1 MLIKGHLNSN
11 KTDILVNEYEKLLN
25 KGVAAEDILVIVQNF
40 KKKNEFIEK
49 TKKLLTREALT
60 SFNVYTFFGLV
71 YNFILDNWVIV
82 ENKIK
87 DENAKIAPNLSGLE
101 VSQYIFRKAIDEV
114 QFKGYNSKGNLLHQ
128 LLRRY
133 SLCVLNAL
141 TPDEIKE
148 RAKILSDPFYSDI
161 KNALNL
167 YKLKT
172 LNLRAF
178 DYLRQTDIF
187 KYIYE
192 NTFNPYKY
200 VFLDDGDE
208 ITPALFEYLKF
219 IKPDIKEFFIAY
231 DEFGCTR
238 KGFLGALEF
247 DFERFLDESP
257 KLAPAKTLKT
267 KKGDEIFHTI
277 KAGDSVLIENSY
289 LQSFI
294 RQDEMIAEA
303 VRKINTLLSDPK
315 NRLKPSD
322 IAIVTPNIDDYLK
335 FQLEKI
341 NAPVQYLSGS
351 EKLSKNP
358 DIAAILEVLKALN
371 NKNLKIS
378 PYVFRGI
385 LAKILKLDFNLVL
398 KIADDY
404 EVFDNDIFDCLKKF
418 SENEG
423 VARFLEICDE
433 MTDKKL
439 SIQLYT
445 VAYEYVELKPENKS
459 LLYKINQLLKQV
471 RDFEEIFNPGAFGGG
486 SDSENALSLSLNSV
500 SNRELILQL
509 ENTIV
514 SENPLSSANVDE
526 NAVVVST
533 AQKLID
539 NSVVSKHTFLLDTT
553 SSNWTKQ
560 DIGPLY
566 NAWVFQ
572 KSWKKKS
579 FELEDNINCALDKTS
594 RLIRKIYLLNEGE
607 IYIYSS
613 IYDFLGAEN
622 FKGINHFFKEN
633 PSAAINGV
641 MGEAQG
647 GSGNEA
653 EGGAKNPAMAPKK
666 GFKIVPRPDQA
677 PVLEYKEGKMAVSA
691 VAGAGKTTIMLAL
704 ILKLL
709 NENVPPENIFVLTF
723 MESAARNFK
732 ERIKEAFPHLVELP
746 HISTIHGL
754 ALRIL
759 RENNNHTKLN
769 LDVDFEI
776 LDEIKRGQIIKDI
789 ISALGLDLLKAE
801 LYERAISAY
810 KNQKHPQPDR
820 LSPLF
825 RRIFET
831 YKTTLLSS
839 NFIDYDDLLA
849 LSLTLLRNDKGIR
862 EYYQNLMKF
871 VIEDEAQDSSEIQ
884 QELIKI
890 LSSKNGNLIRCGDVN
905 QAITTTFSN
914 ADVKGF
920 KRFISE
926 NLNVKMDYSNRN
938 ATGIIDFS
946 NKLIKYGEKL
956 APGAFLPIQAKPVE
970 GKNIVDKNS
979 VEEYIFEKE
988 GDEKRFI
995 LDKIGSI
1002 YNEKNTE
1009 NPSVAILL
1017 RSNRGVLE
1025 WSNFLSENSTFDF
1038 TTNSD
1043 TLNLNPVFRAV
1054 LAVLNFINNPLNN
1067 NVVKNCAKT
1076 LIELGFYRDDIEI
1089 LNFLDTLN
1097 LPFILGNNEYF
1108 SLFWDLK
1115 YFVRMW
1121 NLPIYEIAY
1130 KIGEFYFGA
1139 GEKQALAGVLGQ
1151 DKEQNPDKENSQGSL
1166 RDFQKANISLVSGI
1180 VSKVFN
1186 SNKTFEDTVKKLNDM
1201 AQKANR
1207 TGIKLV
1213 SDAENVDS
1221 GLNSAIRILTLHKS
1235 KGDEFNYVFIPEMFT
1250 DNLTFDINDIKL
1262 KENSKFIESVKTEP
1276 KSEEELKKEIQ
1287 EENLRL
1293 AYVGFTRAKRKLYL
1307 TCARE
1312 YKIYNKVRE
1321 KLPNQVFEINS
1332 FLEKLEFRGLGQ
1344 DITLQNVAEEGEE
1357 A

>member
-1 MLIKGHLNSN
+1 MLIKGHLKSN
-11 KTDILVNEYEKLLN
+11 KTDILVQEYAKLLN
-25 KGVAAEDILVIVQNF
+25 GGAVSGEILVIVQNF
-40 KKKNEFIEK
+40 KKRTEFIEK
-49 TKKLLTREALT
+49 TKALLKLDALT

-71 YNFILDNWVIV
+71 YNSILDNWVII

-87 DENAKIAPNLSGLE
+87 NNNAKISPNLSGLE

-114 QFKGYNSKGNLLHQ
+114 QFRGYNSKGNLLHQ

-141 TPDEIKE
+141 TADEIKE
-148 RAKILSDPFYSDI
+148 KAKILSDPFYSDI

-187 KYIYE
+187 KFVYE
-192 NTFNPYKY
+192 NTVNPYKY
-200 VFLDDGDE
+200 VILDDADE

-219 IKPDIKEFFIAY
+219 IKKDVNEFFIAF

-247 DFERFLDESP
+247 DFERFLDETP
-257 KLAPAKTLKT
+257 VFVTADDVKT
-267 KKGDEIFHTI
+267 KKGDEIFHSV
-277 KAGDSVLIENSY
+277 KKGESVLIENSTK
-289 LQSFI
+289 QSFI
-294 RQDEMIAEA
+294 RQDEMITET
-303 VRKINTLLSDPK
+303 VRRINELLSDPK
-315 NRLKPSD
+315 NKLKPSD

-341 NAPVQYLSGS
+341 KAPVQYLSGS

-358 DIAAILEVLKALN
+358 YIAALLEILKVLN

-378 PYVFRGI
+378 PYIFRGI
-385 LAKILKLDFNLVL
+385 LAKILGVDFNLVL
-398 KIADDY
+398 KISDNY
-404 EVFDNDIFDCLKKF
+404 EVFDSDVFECLMNF
-418 SENEG
+418 SDNEKIS
-423 VARFLEICDE
+423 RFVELCKEISGQ
-433 MTDKKL
+433 KL
-439 SIQLYT
+439 SFQLF
-445 VAYEYVELKPENKS
+445 ALAKEYVGMKPENKP
-459 LLYKINQLLKQV
+459 LIYKINQLLKQV
-471 RDFEEIFNPGAFGGG
+471 RDFEEIFNAEGLNGFSNEENNPEG
-486 SDSENALSLSLNSV
+486 SFNTEV

-514 SENPLSSANVDE
+514 SENPLSGANVVEDS
-526 NAVVVST
+526 VVVST

-539 NSVVSKHTFLLDTT
+539 NAVSSKYTFLLDTT

-579 FELEDNINCALDKTS
+579 FELEDNINCALDKTA
-594 RLIRKIYLLNEGE
+594 RLIRKIYLLNDGE
-607 IYIYSS
+607 IFIYSS

-622 FKGINHFFKEN
+622 FKGINHFFIEK
-633 PSAAINGV
+633 PA
-641 MGEAQG
+641 M
-647 GSGNEA
+647 EA
-653 EGGAKNPAMAPKK
+653 ELSENAASNSLLVPKK
-666 GFKIVPRPDQA
+666 EFKIIPRPDQA
-677 PVLEYKEGKMAVSA
+677 PVLEYQGGKMAVSA

-709 NENVPPENIFVLTF
+709 NENVPSENIFVLTF

-732 ERIKEAFPHLVELP
+732 ERIKENFPHLVELP

-776 LDEIKRGQIIKDI
+776 LDEIKRGQIIRDI
-789 ISALGLDLLKAE
+789 ISTLGLDLSKAE

-810 KNQKHPQPDR
+810 KNQKHRQPDK

-825 RRIFET
+825 KRIFET

-839 NFIDYDDLLA
+839 NYIDYDDLLA
-849 LSLTLLRNDKGIR
+849 LSLMLLRSDKGVR

-920 KRFISE
+920 KKFIQE
-926 NLNVKMDYSNRN
+926 NLNVKMDHSNRN

-946 NKLIKYGEKL
+946 NLLIKYGEKT
-956 APGAFLPIQAKPVE
+956 ASGAFLPVETKPVE
-970 GKNIVDKNS
+970 GKNIEDKNS

-988 GDEKRFI
+988 SDEKSFI
-995 LDKIGSI
+995 LNKINEIREFDTKRCENGSAGL
-1002 YNEKNTE
+1002 NSGGKN
-1009 NPSVAILL
+1009 SSIAILL
-1017 RSNRGVLE
+1017 RSNKGVLD
-1025 WSNFLSENSTFDF
+1025 WSNFFFENSTFDF
-1038 TTNSD
+1038 ATNSE
-1043 TLNLNPVFRAV
+1043 TLDLNPVFKTV

-1067 NVVKNCAKT
+1067 TVVKNCAKV
-1076 LIELGFYRDDIEI
+1076 LMELGFYRDDTEV

-1097 LPFILGNNEYF
+1097 TPFILGNNEYF
-1108 SLFWDLK
+1108 SIFWDLK
-1115 YFVRMW
+1115 YFIGMW
-1121 NLPIYEIAY
+1121 NLPVYEIAY
-1130 KIGEFYFGA
+1130 KVGEFYFA
-1139 GEKQALAGVLGQ
+1139 
-1151 DKEQNPDKENSQGSL
+1151 KENPKNDGTSGQ
-1166 RDFQKANISLVSGI
+1166 QANISLVSGI
-1180 VSKVFN
+1180 VSKVFGV
-1186 SNKTFEDTVKKLNDM
+1186 NKTFEDTVKKLNDM
-1201 AQKANR
+1201 AKKANR
-1207 TGIKLV
+1207 TGIKLI
-1213 SDAENVDS
+1213 SDAETNNS
-1221 GLNSAIRILTLHKS
+1221 SAIRILTLHKS
-1235 KGDEFNYVFIPEMFT
+1235 KGDEFDYVFIPEMYT

-1276 KSEEELKKEIQ
+1276 KNEEELKKEIM

-1293 AYVGFTRAKRKLYL
+1293 AYVGVTRAKRKLYL
-1307 TCARE
+1307 SSARE

-1321 KLPNQVFEINS
+1321 KAPNGMF
-1332 FLEKLEFRGLGQ
+1332 
-1344 DITLQNVAEEGEE
+1344 DITKNGVTG
-1357 A
+1357 

>member
-11 KTDILVNEYEKLLN
+11 KTDILIQEYAKLLN
-25 KGVAAEDILVIVQNF
+25 KGVAADDILVIVQNF
-40 KKKNEFIEK
+40 KKKTEFIEK
-49 TKKLLTREALT
+49 TKTLLSVDAIT

-71 YNFILDNWVIV
+71 YNSILDNWVIV
-82 ENKIK
+82 ENEIK
-87 DENAKIAPNLSGLE
+87 DKNAKILPNLSGLE

-114 QFKGYNSKGNLLHQ
+114 QFRGYNSKGNLLHQ

-141 TPDEIKE
+141 TADEIKE
-148 RAKILSDPFYSDI
+148 KARILSDPFYSDI

-187 KYIYE
+187 KFVYE
-192 NTFNPYKY
+192 NTVNPYKY
-200 VFLDDGDE
+200 VILDDADE

-219 IKPDIKEFFIAY
+219 IKKDVKEFFIAF

-247 DFERFLDESP
+247 DFERFLDEKPLSVYMDNI
-257 KLAPAKTLKT
+257 KT
-267 KKGDEIFHTI
+267 KKADEIFDLI
-277 KAGDSVLIENSY
+277 KKDTPVFIENSFKE
-289 LQSFI
+289 SFI
-294 RQDEMIAEA
+294 RQDEMIFET
-303 VRKINTLLSDPK
+303 VKRINELLSNPK

-341 NAPVQYLSGS
+341 KAPVQYLSGS

-358 DIAAILEVLKALN
+358 YIAALLEILKVLN

-385 LAKILKLDFNLVL
+385 LAKILGIDFNLVL
-398 KIADDY
+398 KISDKYEILDDD
-404 EVFDNDIFDCLKKF
+404 VFGCLKKF
-418 SENEG
+418 SENKKIG
-423 VARFLEICDE
+423 RFLELCDE
-433 MTDKKL
+433 ILEQKL
-439 SIQLYT
+439 SHQLF
-445 VAYEYVELKPENKS
+445 VLAEEYVELKPQNKA
-459 LLYKINQLLKQV
+459 LIYKINQLLKQV
-471 RDFEEIFNPGAFGGG
+471 RDFEDIFNKGGLLDIVAQ
-486 SDSENALSLSLNSV
+486 SPNENSSV
-500 SNRELILQL
+500 LNRELILQL

-514 SENPLSSANVDE
+514 SENPLSGINVDE
-526 NAVVVST
+526 DAVVVST

-539 NSVVSKHTFLLDTT
+539 NAVCSKYTFLLDTT

-579 FELEDNINCALDKTS
+579 FELEDNINCALDKTA
-594 RLIRKIYLLNEGE
+594 RLLRKIYLLNEGE

-622 FKGINHFFKEN
+622 FKGINHLFKERSVVRADFSD
-633 PSAAINGV
+633 SAALNSLSV
-641 MGEAQG
+641 PEK
-647 GSGNEA
+647 E
-653 EGGAKNPAMAPKK
+653 
-666 GFKIVPRPDQA
+666 FKIIPRPDQM
-677 PVLEYKEGKMAVSA
+677 PVLEYKKGKMAVSA

-709 NENVPPENIFVLTF
+709 GEKVPSENIFVLTF

-732 ERIKEAFPHLVELP
+732 ERIKENFPHLVELP

-789 ISALGLDLLKAE
+789 ISSLGLDLSKAE

-810 KNQKHPQPDR
+810 KNQKHPQPDK

-825 RRIFET
+825 KRIFET

-839 NFIDYDDLLA
+839 NYIDYDDLLA
-849 LSLTLLRNDKGIR
+849 LSLTLLRNDAGIR

-884 QELIKI
+884 QELIKV
-890 LSSKNGNLIRCGDVN
+890 LSLKNGNLIRCGDVN

-920 KRFISE
+920 KQFISE
-926 NLNVKMDYSNRN
+926 NLNVKMNYSNRN

-946 NKLIKYGEKL
+946 NLLIKYGEKT
-956 APGAFLPIQAKPVE
+956 APDAFLPVETKPVK
-970 GKNIVDKNS
+970 GKNIEDKNS
-979 VEEYIFEKE
+979 VEEYIFENE
-988 GDEKRFI
+988 GDEKNFI
-995 LDKIGSI
+995 LNKISEIRGI
-1002 YNEKNTE
+1002 GAKTNTFE
-1009 NPSVAILL
+1009 SALLNTNSKNPSIAILL
-1017 RSNRGVLE
+1017 RSNKGVLD

-1038 TTNSD
+1038 MTNSD
-1043 TLNLNPVFRAV
+1043 TLELNPVFRTV
-1054 LAVLNFINNPLNN
+1054 LAILNFINNPLSNN
-1067 NVVKNCAKT
+1067 IVKNCAKT
-1076 LIELGFYRDDIEI
+1076 LIEFGFYRDDTEV

-1097 LPFILGNNEYF
+1097 EPFILGNNEYF
-1108 SLFWDLK
+1108 GIFWDLK
-1115 YFVRMW
+1115 YFIRMW

-1130 KIGEFYFGA
+1130 KVGEFYFA
-1139 GEKQALAGVLGQ
+1139 KNIQNGEILAQRV
-1151 DKEQNPDKENSQGSL
+1151 
-1166 RDFQKANISLVSGI
+1166 NISLVSGI

-1186 SNKTFEDTVKKLNDM
+1186 ANKTFEDVVKKLNDM
-1201 AQKANR
+1201 AKKANR
-1207 TGIKLV
+1207 TGIKLI
-1213 SDAENVDS
+1213 SDAEDDNNS
-1221 GLNSAIRILTLHKS
+1221 GAIRILTLHKS
-1235 KGDEFNYVFIPEMFT
+1235 KGDEFDYVFIPEMYT

-1276 KSEEELKKEIQ
+1276 KNEAELKKEIQ

-1293 AYVGFTRAKRKLYL
+1293 AYVGVTRAKRKLYISS
-1307 TCARE
+1307 AKE
-1312 YKIYNKVRE
+1312 YKIYNKTRE
-1321 KLPNQVFEINS
+1321 KLPNQVFDIIKADKKFE
-1332 FLEKLEFRGLGQ
+1332 EK
-1344 DITLQNVAEEGEE
+1344 A
-1357 A
+1357 

>member
-11 KTDILVNEYEKLLN
+11 KTDILINEYAKLLN
-25 KGVAAEDILVIVQNF
+25 EGVAADDILVIVQNF

-49 TKKLLTREALT
+49 TKSLLTLDALT
-60 SFNVYTFFGLV
+60 NFNVYTFFGLV
-71 YNFILDNWVIV
+71 YNSILDNWVIV

-87 DENAKIAPNLSGLE
+87 DENAKISPNLSGLE
-101 VSQYIFRKAIDEV
+101 ASQYIFRKAIDEV

-141 TPDEIKE
+141 SPDEIKE
-148 RAKILSDPFYSDI
+148 RARILSDPFYSDI

-187 KYIYE
+187 KFVYE
-192 NTFNPYKY
+192 NSPNPYKY
-200 VFLDDGDE
+200 VLLDDADE

-219 IKPDIKEFFIAY
+219 IKPGVKEFFIAY

-247 DFERFLDESP
+247 DFERFLGETP
-257 KLAPAKTLKT
+257 RPALADLAKT
-267 KKGDEIFHTI
+267 KKGDEIFYSI
-277 KAGDSVLIENSY
+277 KAGEQVLLENSVF
-289 LQSFI
+289 QSFI
-294 RQDEMIAEA
+294 RQDEMIAET
-303 VRKINTLLSDPK
+303 VKKINTLLSDPK

-341 NAPVQYLSGS
+341 NAPVQFLSGS

-358 DIAAILEVLKALN
+358 EIAAILEILKVLN

-385 LAKILKLDFNLVL
+385 LAKILKLDFTLVL

-404 EVFDNDIFDCLKKF
+404 EVFDSDVFECLKKF
-418 SENEG
+418 KANKS
-423 VARFLEICDE
+423 VQRFLEICDE
-433 MTDKKL
+433 IKDKKL

-445 VAYEYVELKPENKS
+445 LAEEYVELKPQNRT

-471 RDFEEIFNPGAFGGG
+471 RDFEEIFNSESSRGFINGDDPNKAQFGP
-486 SDSENALSLSLNSV
+486 V

-509 ENTIV
+509 ENTII
-514 SENPLSSANVDE
+514 SENPLSGANVDE
-526 NAVVVST
+526 DAVIVST

-539 NSVVSKHTFLLDTT
+539 NSIVSKHTFLLDTT

-594 RLIRKIYLLNEGE
+594 RLIRKIYLLNEGK

-613 IYDFLGAEN
+613 IYDFLGVEN

-633 PSAAINGV
+633 TALVSENGAF
-641 MGEAQG
+641 GAD
-647 GSGNEA
+647 NE
-653 EGGAKNPAMAPKK
+653 AKNPATALKK
-666 GFKIVPRPDQA
+666 GFKIIPRPDQA
-677 PVLEYKEGKMAVSA
+677 PVLEYKQGKMAVSA

-732 ERIKEAFPHLVELP
+732 ERIKDAFPHLVELP

-789 ISALGLDLLKAE
+789 ISALGLDLSKAE

-810 KNQKHPQPDR
+810 KNQKHQLPDK

-825 RRIFET
+825 KRIYET

-839 NFIDYDDLLA
+839 NYIDYDDLLA

-890 LSSKNGNLIRCGDVN
+890 LSSKNENLIRCGDVN

-920 KRFISE
+920 KKFIEE
-926 NLNVKMDYSNRN
+926 NLNVKMDHSNRN

-946 NKLIKYGEKL
+946 NKLIKYGAKV
-956 APGAFLPIQAKPVE
+956 APDAFFQVQAKPVE

-995 LDKIGSI
+995 LDKISSI
-1002 YNEKNTE
+1002 YGSKCGAEGLNNCAEDPSFNVE
-1009 NPSVAILL
+1009 GSLCPSVAILL

-1043 TLNLNPVFRAV
+1043 TLNLNPVYSAV
-1054 LAVLNFINNPLNN
+1054 LSVLNFINNPLNN
-1067 NVVKNCAKT
+1067 KVVKNCAKT
-1076 LIELGFYRDDIEI
+1076 LMELGFYKNDTEV
-1089 LNFLDTLN
+1089 LNFLDTLDK
-1097 LPFILGNNEYF
+1097 PFMLGDNEYF

-1115 YFVRMW
+1115 YFIQMW

-1130 KIGEFYFGA
+1130 KIGEFYFGPDERKSENC
-1139 GEKQALAGVLGQ
+1139 GEAQGEAL
-1151 DKEQNPDKENSQGSL
+1151 NSAVIKG
-1166 RDFQKANISLVSGI
+1166 QKANISLVSGI

-1213 SDAENVDS
+1213 SDAEN
-1221 GLNSAIRILTLHKS
+1221 GTTGQNSVIRILTLHKS
-1235 KGDEFNYVFIPEMFT
+1235 KGDEFDYVFIPEMFC
-1250 DNLTFDINDIKL
+1250 DNLSFDIEDIKL
-1262 KENSKFIESVKTEP
+1262 KENSKFIESVKAEP
-1276 KSEEELKKEIQ
+1276 KNEAELKKEIQ

-1293 AYVGFTRAKRKLYL
+1293 AYVGFTRAKKKLYL
-1307 TCARE
+1307 TCAKE
-1312 YKIYNKVRE
+1312 YKIFNKVRE
-1321 KLPNQVFEINS
+1321 KAPNQVFEI
-1332 FLEKLEFRGLGQ
+1332 R
-1344 DITLQNVAEEGEE
+1344 EEV
-1357 A
+1357 

>member
-1 MLIKGHLNSN
+1 MLIKGHLSSN
-11 KTDILVNEYEKLLN
+11 KTDILVEKYAELLN
-25 KGVAAEDILVIVQNF
+25 SVLVIVQNF
-40 KKKNEFIEK
+40 KKKAEFIEK
-49 TKKLLTREALT
+49 TKALLKFDAITN
-60 SFNVYTFFGLV
+60 FNVYTFFGLV
-71 YNFILDNWVIV
+71 YNSILDNWVIV

-87 DENAKIAPNLSGLE
+87 DENAKISPNLPGLE

-141 TPDEIKE
+141 TADEIKE
-148 RAKILSDPFYSDI
+148 KAKILADPFYSDI

-187 KYIYE
+187 KFVYE
-192 NTFNPYKY
+192 NTVNPYKY
-200 VFLDDGDE
+200 VILDDADE

-219 IKPDIKEFFIAY
+219 IKKDINEFFIAY

-247 DFERFLDESP
+247 DFERFLGE
-257 KLAPAKTLKT
+257 APVSASVDNLKT
-267 KKGDEIFHTI
+267 KKADEIFNSV
-277 KAGDSVLIENSY
+277 KKNEPVLIENSR

-294 RQDEMIAEA
+294 RQDEMISKT
-303 VRKINTLLSDPK
+303 VNRINELLLNPK

-341 NAPVQYLSGS
+341 KAPVQYLSGS

-358 DIAAILEVLKALN
+358 YIAALLEILKVLN

-385 LAKILKLDFNLVL
+385 LAKILKADFNSTL
-398 KIADDY
+398 KISDSY
-404 EVFDNDIFDCLKKF
+404 EVFDDDVFGCLKKF
-418 SENEG
+418 TDDKKIS
-423 VARFLEICDE
+423 RFVELCDE
-433 MTDKKL
+433 ITGQKL
-439 SIQLYT
+439 SNQLF
-445 VAYEYVELKPENKS
+445 ALAKEYVELKSQNKI

-471 RDFEEIFNPGAFGGG
+471 RDFEEIFNAEGLKGFKSF
-486 SDSENALSLSLNSV
+486 SDGVNCDVNGVAGVEV

-514 SENPLSSANVDE
+514 SENPLSGANVDE
-526 NAVVVST
+526 DAVIVST

-539 NSVVSKHTFLLDTT
+539 NAVSSKHTFLLDTT

-579 FELEDNINCALDKTS
+579 FELEDNINCALDKTA
-594 RLIRKIYLLNEGE
+594 RFLRKIYLLNEGE

-622 FKGINHFFKEN
+622 FKGINHFFKEK
-633 PSAAINGV
+633 PAAG
-641 MGEAQG
+641 ADLQG
-647 GSGNEA
+647 GTA
-653 EGGAKNPAMAPKK
+653 LNPTAAVKK
-666 GFKIVPRPDQA
+666 EFKIIPRPDQA

-709 NENVPPENIFVLTF
+709 ENNVPPENIFVLTF

-732 ERIKEAFPHLVELP
+732 ERIKENFPHLVELP

-776 LDEIKRGQIIKDI
+776 LDEIKRGQIIRDI
-789 ISALGLDLLKAE
+789 ISTLGLDLSKAE

-810 KNQKHPQPDR
+810 KNQKHQNPDK

-825 RRIFET
+825 CRIFET

-839 NFIDYDDLLA
+839 NYIDYDDLLA
-849 LSLTLLRNDKGIR
+849 LSLTLLRRDKGIR

-920 KRFISE
+920 KRFIEE
-926 NLNVKMDYSNRN
+926 NLNVKMNHSNRN

-946 NKLIKYGEKL
+946 NLLIKYGENV
-956 APGAFLPIQAKPVE
+956 APDAFLPVETKPVE
-970 GKNIVDKNS
+970 GKNIEDKNS
-979 VEEYIFEKE
+979 VEEYNFEKE
-988 GDEKRFI
+988 KDEKNFI
-995 LDKIGSI
+995 LNKITEIKGVQANAEGLKGGAENSSI
-1002 YNEKNTE
+1002 
-1009 NPSVAILL
+1009 AILL
-1017 RSNRGVLE
+1017 RSNKGVLD

-1043 TLNLNPVFRAV
+1043 TLDLNPVFRAV

-1067 NVVKNCAKT
+1067 GVVKNCAKT
-1076 LIELGFYRDDIEI
+1076 LIELGFYRDDTEV

-1097 LPFILGNNEYF
+1097 EPFILGNNEYF
-1108 SLFWDLK
+1108 GIFWDLK
-1115 YFVRMW
+1115 YFIEMW
-1121 NLPIYEIAY
+1121 NLPVYEIAY
-1130 KIGEFYFGA
+1130 KVGEFYFA
-1139 GEKQALAGVLGQ
+1139 
-1151 DKEQNPDKENSQGSL
+1151 
-1166 RDFQKANISLVSGI
+1166 R
-1180 VSKVFN
+1180 
-1186 SNKTFEDTVKKLNDM
+1186 
-1201 AQKANR
+1201 
-1207 TGIKLV
+1207 
-1213 SDAENVDS
+1213 ENVQNAFKIS
-1221 GLNSAIRILTLHKS
+1221 
-1235 KGDEFNYVFIPEMFT
+1235 
-1250 DNLTFDINDIKL
+1250 
-1262 KENSKFIESVKTEP
+1262 
-1276 KSEEELKKEIQ
+1276 
-1287 EENLRL
+1287 
-1293 AYVGFTRAKRKLYL
+1293 
-1307 TCARE
+1307 
-1312 YKIYNKVRE
+1312 IYNVY
-1321 KLPNQVFEINS
+1321 I
-1332 FLEKLEFRGLGQ
+1332 
-1344 DITLQNVAEEGEE
+1344 
-1357 A
+1357 